1 MSSYAT
7 VTGIRTGLLAVLSG
21 ITDIGVV
28 LSHYEP
34 VKDKREF
41 LATYWTTTSG
51 GSDEIRGVLVTPGIP
66 FHREDPMAVG
76 GLGMTKQD
84 VWRLDVTFF
93 RAAERDPALRDAAL
107 QRALDAFDL
116 VRAKFDFSAQGVSL
130 LLAPVYS
137 IRTHGWGPLA
147 GVGCWITECE
157 GEYTTVSEHALT

>member
-1 MSSYAT
+1 MSSYTT
-7 VTGIRTGLLAVLSG
+7 VTGIRTGLLTLLGG

-51 GSDEIRGVLVTPGIP
+51 GSDELRGVLVTPGAP
-66 FHREDPMAVG
+66 FHREDPIAIG
-76 GLGMTKQD
+76 GLGLTKRD

-93 RAAERDPALRDAAL
+93 RAAERDATQRDAAL

-116 VRAKFDFSAQGVSL
+116 IRAKFDFSAQSVQILTPPAYG
-130 LLAPVYS
+130 
-137 IRTHGWGPLA
+137 IRTHGWGPVA